1 MEFKETFLLIEDN
14 LIDQLVVKQLFKN
27 VLKIDQI
34 AIANNGKEGI
44 QWIIEN
50 KNKQSLIILLD
61 IQMPIIDGF
70 DFLELYA
77 KLKNELKKDTQIY
90 VLSSTF
96 DPDEIDRINGNNYIT
111 GFLSKPFPS
120 EEFKII
126 LMQKLTDYSKT
137 RFTCV
142 KAL

>member
-1 MEFKETFLLIEDN
+1 M
-14 LIDQLVVKQLFKN
+14 VKQLFKN

-50 KNKQSLIILLD
+50 KNKKSLIILLD

-90 VLSSTF
+90 VLSSTL

-111 GFLSKPFPS
+111 GFLSKPFPT

>member
-50 KNKQSLIILLD
+50 KNKKSLIILLD
-61 IQMPIIDGF
+61 IQMPIMDGF

-111 GFLSKPFPS
+111 GFLSKPFPT

>member
-77 KLKNELKKDTQIY
+77 KLKNEFKKDTQIY
-90 VLSSTF
+90 VLSSTL
-96 DPDEIDRINGNNYIT
+96 DPDEIDRINGNTYIT
-111 GFLSKPFPS
+111 GFLSKPFPT